1 MSHLPSSGPANTA
14 PYYTYSD
21 SLIRRYGAKTYKITL
36 SGGQTCPTR
45 DGTFGPKKGWGGCS
59 FCDVHGSAS
68 YFANLRKELPV
79 RMQMEASVGAIKKR
93 FKAEK
98 FVAYFQSYTTTHE
111 EIEEFKA
118 RYDEAVKF
126 PGVVRLAVGTRP
138 DCLPQEIL
146 ELLGTYLDRVDV
158 QLELGVQSLN
168 DTVLDWFD
176 RGHDSAAA
184 IEALERA
191 LAFSRKLKAEGHVR
205 ELDVSAH
212 LILGAPMETDK
223 DLIHSA
229 RELSRIGVHGVKLHH
244 LHVLKKTKLERRFK
258 NNEFPLLTMEDYFHR
273 AAVFLR
279 HLDPQIVV
287 HRTHGLAPH
296 PEELVGPEWSLW
308 KIHPVEEFK
317 KWMHQR
323 GWRQGD
329 LALPRP

>member
-1 MSHLPSSGPANTA
+1 MSQPS
-14 PYYTYSD
+14 PYFTYSD

-79 RMQMEASVGAIKKR
+79 RMQMEASAGAITKR

-176 RGHDSAAA
+176 RGHDAAAA

-191 LAFSRKLKAEGHVR
+191 LAYSAELKQKYTTH

-212 LILGAPMETDK
+212 LIIGAPMETDA
-223 DLIHSA
+223 DLIHTA
-229 RELSRIGVHGVKLHH
+229 RELSRIGVHGVKIHH

-258 NNEFPLLTMEDYFHR
+258 NNEFPLLSMEEYFR
-273 AAVFLR
+273 MIAVFLR
-279 HLDPQIVV
+279 HLDPKIVV

-296 PEELVGPEWSLW
+296 PEELVGPDWSLQ

-317 KWMHQR
+317 KWMNLN

-329 LALPRP
+329 LFQPS